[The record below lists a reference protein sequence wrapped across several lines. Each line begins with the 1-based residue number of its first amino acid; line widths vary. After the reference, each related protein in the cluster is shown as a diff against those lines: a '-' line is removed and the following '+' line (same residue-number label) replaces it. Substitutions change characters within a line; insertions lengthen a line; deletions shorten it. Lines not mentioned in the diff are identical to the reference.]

1 MPMIDHDQ
9 LFKRVKC
16 KRRVLAL
23 MYIFLHQLPL
33 NNIATLSLPGRTS
46 LVVAG
51 LDVALRPLRWITK
64 LKVDPL
70 YLLTCNERRLDKDS
84 SLIMEVSLWRSINI
98 LLFKFWE
105 LLSQNLGYYHYFSG

>member
-1 MPMIDHDQ
+1 MPMIDHHQ
-9 LFKRVKC
+9 LFKRVKR

-23 MYIFLHQLPL
+23 VYIFLHQLPL

-51 LDVALRPLRWITK
+51 LDVALRPLSWITK

-70 YLLTCNERRLDKDS
+70 YLLTCSERRLDKDS
-84 SLIMEVSLWRSINI
+84 SWRSHYGGQLIFSYSN
-98 LLFKFWE
+98 FG
-105 LLSQNLGYYHYFSG
+105 NYYPKI